1 MPETVIEITDVH
13 KSFDGKPVH
22 RGINLTVEK
31 GEIIT
36 VMGRSGSGKSVLLKE
51 INGLLKPDAGSVT
64 VHGRNTVGLTERE
77 MVETRKQIGMLFQ
90 GSALFDSLTVAEN
103 IAYPLIENLN
113 LDKDGIK
120 KVISRDLE
128 LVGLRGIE
136 DKYPEELSGGMR
148 KRVALARAIAIRP
161 KILLYDEPT
170 TGLDPPNIRRIT
182 DLIKRMRDRLNIT
195 AVVITHDI
203 GAAFEV
209 SDRVAFLHA
218 GQIVFVGTAEEAR
231 SSVVPALKHFLS
243 AKI

>member
-1 MPETVIEITDVH
+1 MTENVIEMADVR
-13 KSFDGKPVH
+13 KSFDGRPVH
-22 RGINLTVEK
+22 RGIDLSVKK

-51 INGLLKPDAGSVT
+51 INGLLKPDAGSVK
-64 VHGRNTVGLTERE
+64 VHGRDTVGLTERE
-77 MVETRKQIGMLFQ
+77 MVENRKEIGMLFQ

-103 IAYPLIENLN
+103 IAYPLIENLD
-113 LDKDGIK
+113 LDKDAMEE
-120 KVISRDLE
+120 VISRDLE
-128 LVGLRGIE
+128 LVGLHGIE
-136 DKYPEELSGGMR
+136 NKYPEELSGGMR

-209 SDRVAFLHA
+209 SDRIAFLHA
-218 GQIVFVGTAEEAR
+218 GRIVFAGTVEEAR
-231 SSVVPALKHFLS
+231 SSDVSPLRHFLT